1 MLYICESLFV
11 EEREARVE
19 GEKAQIFLFFLKRCC
34 GCVICALFGV
44 LSCSISEPVRL
55 K

>member
-1 MLYICESLFV
+1 VVCICQSLFV

-19 GEKAQIFLFFLKRCC
+19 RESAEFSFFLKRCC
-34 GCVICALFGV
+34 GCAVCALFGG
-44 LSCSISEPVRL
+44 LSCSITEPVRL